1 MILFVLMIQHWLKIS
16 SIAIN
21 ECFHD
26 QHKCKAK
33 TNIFDLGL
41 GSGGRQCELHPFN
54 FSDSQIKD
62 GLYQNTCIIFMVIL
76 L

>member
-41 GSGGRQCELHPFN
+41 GSGGAA
-54 FSDSQIKD
+54 
-62 GLYQNTCIIFMVIL
+62 V
-76 L
+76 

>member
-1 MILFVLMIQHWLKIS
+1 MLFVLMIQHWLKIS

-33 TNIFDLGL
+33 TSILDLGL
-41 GSGGRQCELHPFN
+41 GSGGAAAA
-54 FSDSQIKD
+54 
-62 GLYQNTCIIFMVIL
+62 
-76 L
+76 

>member
-1 MILFVLMIQHWLKIS
+1 MLFVLMIQHWLKIS

-33 TNIFDLGL
+33 TNILDLGL
-41 GSGGRQCELHPFN
+41 GSGGGQRELHPVMS
-54 FSDSQIKD
+54 FSTFQTLKSKTDYTK
-62 GLYQNTCIIFMVIL
+62 TCVSCL
-76 L
+76 W

>member
-1 MILFVLMIQHWLKIS
+1 MLLVLMIQHWLKIS

-33 TNIFDLGL
+33 TNILDLGL
-41 GSGGRQCELHPFN
+41 GSGG
-54 FSDSQIKD
+54 
-62 GLYQNTCIIFMVIL
+62 GAA
-76 L
+76 